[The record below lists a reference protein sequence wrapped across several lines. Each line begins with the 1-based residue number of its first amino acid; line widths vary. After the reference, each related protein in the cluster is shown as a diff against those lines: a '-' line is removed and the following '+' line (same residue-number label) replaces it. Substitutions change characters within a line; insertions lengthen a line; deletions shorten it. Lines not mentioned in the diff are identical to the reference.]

1 MHADFLATL
10 NCRWLYSVLLCAA
23 LLLGSRTACGEVY
36 QAQDEGL
43 PAFFAALS
51 VSLGL
56 PVVTSRAVAS
66 RQVSGAF
73 DFAAPQQVIETLAAR
88 EGLIWHSD
96 GQVLHVYAAD
106 EARSSAVALQ
116 HISVDR
122 LRGIMRRAGLDEPR
136 YPLRANGARMFYVS
150 GPPSYVDHILRLTQ
164 LMDRPPRKAPERPP
178 AFGVVQ
184 VVNFPV
190 EDHPHGVGTNRGR
203 VPGMLSMIQARL
215 SQAQRVQLA
224 DGRLAL
230 LAYPDTNS
238 VLIKGSHAQ
247 VKVIE
252 KLLAELDVAQVLSE
266 TLPGQAHA
274 GGGYSQAGPPQLTAA
289 QYERVQRAFLRT
301 EREFSP

>member
-1 MHADFLATL
+1 
-10 NCRWLYSVLLCAA
+10 
-23 LLLGSRTACGEVY
+23 
-36 QAQDEGL
+36 
-43 PAFFAALS
+43 
-51 VSLGL
+51 
-56 PVVTSRAVAS
+56 
-66 RQVSGAF
+66 
-73 DFAAPQQVIETLAAR
+73 
-88 EGLIWHSD
+88 
-96 GQVLHVYAAD
+96 
-106 EARSSAVALQ
+106 
-116 HISVDR
+116 
-122 LRGIMRRAGLDEPR
+122 
-136 YPLRANGARMFYVS
+136 MFYVS

-164 LMDRPPRKAPERPP
+164 LMDLPPRKAPERPP

-184 VVNFPV
+184 VINFPV

-203 VPGMLSMIQARL
+203 VPGMLSMIHARL
-215 SQAQRVQLA
+215 SQAQRVRLA

-238 VLIKGSHAQ
+238 VLIKGSPAQ

-252 KLLAELDVAQVLSE
+252 KLLAELDVAQVLNE